1 MSASM
6 VDISGKKDVLR
17 IAVAEGKIKLRKDT
31 VERIRCGE
39 VRKGDVFTVSKI
51 AAIQACKRT
60 PEILPLCHPLP
71 LTHVDIAFELEEDG
85 VRVRVAVKAYAKT
98 GVEMEALTAVS
109 VALLCIWDMVK
120 EYEKDV
126 KGQYPTTVI
135 ESIKV
140 IKKIKLTNK

>member
-1 MSASM
+1 M

-31 VERIRCGE
+31 VERIRCGK